1 MYNVG
6 VLNYKIISEVKMD
19 PIYFNVDEALGRMMG
34 NKMILVKL
42 LNKFV
47 ESTDIAPLKA
57 DLEKKDYPAAAE
69 KTHAIKGVSA
79 NLALTELNSLA
90 KILEQNL
97 KEQNGADY
105 DKNFADLA
113 DVFEKTMVAIKEAIS
128 ELSA

>member
-1 MYNVG
+1 
-6 VLNYKIISEVKMD
+6 MD

-47 ESTDIAPLKA
+47 ESTDIVPLKE
-57 DLEKKDYPAAAE
+57 DIEKKDYAAAAE
-69 KTHAIKGVSA
+69 KAHALKGVSA

-90 KILEQNL
+90 KALELNL

-105 DKNFADLA
+105 DKNFADMA
-113 DVFEKTMVAIKEAIS
+113 DVFEKTMTVIKEAIS